1 MMWTFGVG
9 QLIVY
14 TFGLPMLVFVFL
26 WRNRNHL
33 QDQIPMTRYGLFYGA
48 YKSSRFYWEVVIT
61 ARKVSIVMLSVFGP
75 AMGPILQ
82 AQVALL
88 IFLVCIV
95 AEIYGDPYSEPT
107 EEHKLLRRMELCS
120 LLAQWW
126 TMWSGLVIFQLKEE
140 SAIAMTLTIFV
151 VGGNVLL
158 LLWSLYQFVR
168 AKIRES
174 KEEKRLKR
182 EREALEEEE
191 GRVPPHRA
199 ASFRD
204 KISSLVG
211 RFGGEVQMVSMTN
224 PNYRGGDATSG
235 GASGGS
241 ASGDASGS
249 SASGDA
255 SGGAARTRA
264 DASSEASAVTKHESR
279 LKSNPLAKL
288 NKGKGTKGGAG
299 TQPSRSSGGSSNN
312 SSKGRTLKSDH
323 RREKEGVGV
332 KVKEIESTVTDND
345 GDLVTGAPTPATNT
359 SNKSKRKSFIK
370 VTNDKIGEADYFQDI
385 ETNKTVW
392 EIPADGD
399 LVTGAPTSAANSN
412 GASNKSKRRSFR
424 KVTNDEIG
432 EDDYFQDIET
442 NETVWEIPA
451 DGDLVAM

>member
-48 YKSSRFYWEVVIT
+48 YKPSCFYWEVVIT

-88 IFLVCIV
+88 IFLICIV
-95 AEIYGDPYSEPT
+95 VEIYGDPYFQPT
-107 EEHKLLRRMELCS
+107 EEHKLLRRMELGS

-126 TMWSGLVIFQLKEE
+126 TMWSGLVIFQLGET
-140 SAIAMTLTIFV
+140 SVMAMTLTVLV
-151 VGGNVLL
+151 VGGNALL

-174 KEEKRLKR
+174 KEEKRLKL

-191 GRVPPHRA
+191 GRVPPHQVT
-199 ASFRD
+199 SFRN

-235 GASGGS
+235 GASGG
-241 ASGDASGS
+241 G
-249 SASGDA
+249 A
-255 SGGAARTRA
+255 SGGASGGADTRA
-264 DASSEASAVTKHESR
+264 DASSGASAVKKHEPR

-288 NKGKGTKGGAG
+288 NKGKGTKGGTG
-299 TQPSRSSGGSSNN
+299 TQPSRSSDSSSNGSRSN
-312 SSKGRTLKSDH
+312 SSSSSRGRTLKSDH
-323 RREKEGVGV
+323 RREKDGVGV
-332 KVKEIESTVTDND
+332 KEIKSTVSDSG
-345 GDLVTGAPTPATNT
+345 GDLVTGALTPPAANSDGT
-359 SNKSKRKSFIK
+359 SNKLERRSFIK
-370 VTNDKIGEADYFQDI
+370 VTNSEIGEADYFQDI
-385 ETNKTVW
+385 ETEETVWAIPVDGDLVTGAPTSASNSNGTTDKSKRRSFIKVTNNEIGGADYFQDIETKKTVW

-399 LVTGAPTSAANSN
+399 LVN
-412 GASNKSKRRSFR
+412 
-424 KVTNDEIG
+424 
-432 EDDYFQDIET
+432 
-442 NETVWEIPA
+442 
-451 DGDLVAM
+451 M